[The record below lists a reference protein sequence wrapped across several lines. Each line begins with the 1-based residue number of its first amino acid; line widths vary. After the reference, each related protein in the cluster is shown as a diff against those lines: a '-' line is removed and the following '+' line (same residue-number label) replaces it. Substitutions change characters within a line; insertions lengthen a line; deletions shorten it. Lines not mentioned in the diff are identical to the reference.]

1 MCELTSQQSPLCP
14 QHKGTVDTCHICA
27 KITPATGNWNMATMN
42 NDDQKRVVLI
52 KSLRTKNRFYTM
64 VHPSRGIRNA
74 DTVPDIPPDLNL
86 GIAYPCLEDG
96 LNDFAVIRTTFETLD
111 LFAEDDPLRSEMM
124 EIVDD
129 ARGNL
134 MRRLEELRER
144 IAAQKAFFL
153 GTDYEEFK
161 SYVVNMVQRG
171 QQRRTLDSMMKLDV
185 FSSVAEA
192 EGFSDPNDLPY
203 QYEFNAG
210 VDLQTLMSYPP
221 SPFIVAVLQDVLNSV
236 QDDNNY
242 RRKYLFDRN
251 VFQKFI
257 AVMFVNYATTDPMF
271 YGINRHDYGV
281 SGDKVMDDTPL
292 YIAIRKELVELEKR
306 QGDTVPAAAPQP
318 PALPLPAQPAVQV
331 HPAFIEAPEGA
342 DMQHPGVSLPN
353 ELVHEEILLG
363 PIMSLCAAAQ
373 ILKKKQDPETQRM
386 ARMVLVEAGKLVD
399 ELKRIGILSPIA
411 NNPARQDTQ

>member
-1 MCELTSQQSPLCP
+1 
-14 QHKGTVDTCHICA
+14 
-27 KITPATGNWNMATMN
+27 MATMN
-42 NDDQKRVVLI
+42 TDDQRRVVLI

-64 VHPSRGIRNA
+64 AHPERGIRNA
-74 DTVPDIPPDLNL
+74 DTVPDIPSDLIL

-111 LFAEDDPLRSEMM
+111 LFAEDDPLRAEMM
-124 EIVDD
+124 EIVED

-134 MRRLEELRER
+134 TRRLEELRER
-144 IAAQKAFFL
+144 IDAQKAFFL

-161 SYVVNMVQRG
+161 AYVVNMIKRG

-192 EGFSDPNDLPY
+192 EGYSDPNDLPY

-210 VDLQTLMSYPP
+210 IDLQEIMNYPP
-221 SPFIVAVLQDVLNSV
+221 RPFIVTLLQDVLQSV
-236 QDDNNY
+236 RDDSNY

-281 SGDKVMDDTPL
+281 SGDKDMDDTPL
-292 YIAIRKELVELEKR
+292 YVAIRKELTEIEKQ
-306 QGDTVPAAAPQP
+306 QGAVPV
-318 PALPLPAQPAVQV
+318 LPLPQVAPAPQIPVRV
-331 HPAFIEAPEGA
+331 GWLEGVEAPET
-342 DMQHPGVSLPN
+342 DQLQHPGVNLPN

-373 ILKKKQDPETQRM
+373 ILQKKQDPETQRM
-386 ARMVLVEAGKLVD
+386 ARLVLAEAGKLVD

-411 NNPARQDTQ
+411 NNPVRQDTH